1 MTTCFKHVRVQFL
14 KITVLSQFC
23 FTCQKKSDAFL
34 LLGSCSKSSV
44 MDAGSWEAG
53 VLALLGVGVPEGVA
67 GPPRGVLEPAP
78 LCVGDGV

>member
-1 MTTCFKHVRVQFL
+1 
-14 KITVLSQFC
+14 
-23 FTCQKKSDAFL
+23 
-34 LLGSCSKSSV
+34 

-53 VLALLGVGVPEGVA
+53 VLDLLGVGVPEGVA